1 MAIYAQGVILVT
13 MSNLCVFFICFLLAP
28 VLNYSLR
35 STDDSQAIGAKNVK
49 RYYRSNNR

>member
-13 MSNLCVFFICFLLAP
+13 MSDLCVFFICFLLAP

-35 STDDSQAIGAKNVK
+35 STDDSQTIGAKNVPGI
-49 RYYRSNNR
+49 YVMV